1 MAPAV
6 TRKERTQSVK
16 PPPFSYRAVSSVAE
30 AVDVLAREGSDAAV
44 LAGGQSLLI
53 DLRYRRAHPRLLL
66 DINRVSSLAAI
77 QADSRAVR
85 IGALVRHRELEDAAV
100 TDPLSQLLARAARHV
115 AHPPVRT
122 RGTLAGSVAWA
133 HPAAEWCA
141 LTAGLGG
148 TVETASAAGPR
159 RIAAAEWFTGRHR
172 TARRPDELVTA
183 VSLPLLGAGTGTGF
197 AEHRRTHGSFALAA
211 AAAAVRVSAGRVEWA
226 RIGLANAAEI
236 PLRAERA
243 ETVLT
248 GNPVS
253 GELLEAAAATAA
265 AEADPVPEP
274 YCPPDYRRAVL
285 RVLVRRSLEQAL
297 ASAGAS

>member
-1 MAPAV
+1 MAHV
-6 TRKERTQSVK
+6 DTRKEGTQSVK
-16 PPPFSYRAVSSVAE
+16 PPPFSYRAVSSAAE
-30 AVDVLAREGSDAAV
+30 AVDVLAQEGGDAAV

-53 DLRYRRAHPRLLL
+53 DLRYRRAHPLLVL
-66 DINRVSSLAAI
+66 DINRVSSLAAV
-77 QADSRAVR
+77 QADARAVS
-85 IGALVRHRELEDAAV
+85 IGALVRHRELESPAIA
-100 TDPLSQLLARAARHV
+100 DPLGGLLARAARHV

-141 LTAGLGG
+141 LAVGLAG
-148 TVETASAAGPR
+148 TVETASASGIR

-183 VSLPLLGAGTGTGF
+183 IWLPLLGAGTGVGF

-211 AAAAVRVSAGRVEWA
+211 VAAAVRVSDGRVEWA

-243 ETVLT
+243 ELTLT

-253 GELLEAAAATAA
+253 AELLDAAAAAAA

-285 RVLVRRSLEQAL
+285 RVLVRRSLEQAV
-297 ASAGAS
+297 ASGGAP

>member
-1 MAPAV
+1 MAPV
-6 TRKERTQSVK
+6 DTRKERTQSVK
-16 PPPFSYRAVSSVAE
+16 PPPFSYRSVSTAAE

-53 DLRYRRAHPRLLL
+53 DLRYRRAHPRLVL
-66 DINRVSSLAAI
+66 DINR
-77 QADSRAVR
+77 ADSLSAIGADAQSVR
-85 IGALVRHRELEDAAV
+85 IGALVRHRELENMAV
-100 TDPLSQLLARAARHV
+100 ADPLAGLLADAARHV

-122 RGTLAGSVAWA
+122 RGTLVGSVAWA

-141 LTAGLGG
+141 LAAGLAG
-148 TVETASAAGPR
+148 TVETASAAGAR
-159 RIAAAEWFTGRHR
+159 RIAVADWFTGRHR

-183 VSLPLLGAGTGTGF
+183 VWLPLLGAGTGTGF
-197 AEHRRTHGSFALAA
+197 AEHRRTRASFAMAA

-236 PLRAERA
+236 PLRAGRA
-243 ETVLT
+243 EMVLT

-253 GELLEAAAATAA
+253 GELLDEAAAAAA

-274 YCPPDYRRAVL
+274 YCPPDYRREVL
-285 RVLVRRSLEQAL
+285 RVLVRRSLEQAV
-297 ASAGAS
+297 ATGGAS